1 MTQTLTLPTL
11 EPALA
16 QSSSDDLFRSR
27 AKAEALD
34 LATTYVNGFQK
45 SAVPSTSTAVEDN
58 AVCIVGMACHLPGG
72 ISSPS
77 GLWDF
82 LRETKSAKCL
92 VPSDRFKINGFFHE
106 DGSRAGVMN
115 VKGGYFLKED
125 VRQFDNSFFGIN
137 NLEASYMDPQQRKL
151 LEVVFE
157 CFENAGLSMED
168 ISGTNTAVYVGNF
181 TVDYQ
186 SMQSRDPD
194 YLHRYSATGGG
205 TSIMSNRISH
215 VFNLQ
220 GPSLTLDTA
229 CSSSIYA
236 LHHAVTAIKNGDCD
250 GAIVAGANL
259 ITSPEQHLGTA
270 QGGFL
275 SPTSDC
281 KPFDSSAD
289 GYARA
294 EGVNAIY
301 LKRFTSA
308 VKNGER
314 VHAVIRGTAINANGK
329 TPGITLPNA
338 KMQEAVVR
346 KAYRNAGLDFADT
359 DYIECH
365 GTGTAVGDP
374 IEVDGLA
381 SCFAGRD
388 GEAVM
393 IGSVKSNLGH
403 SEAASGLTSVIKVA
417 LAFEHG
423 LIPPTYGVKNLNPK
437 LKLDVRNMRV
447 LTEVEAWPRALRRAS
462 INSFGY
468 GGANGHVILE
478 SVESYLDNSPPSSN
492 GHLTNGHATLGDQS
506 LVLPFSAASKK
517 SLETRRQQV
526 SELVQ
531 QTDAEGLESLA
542 NTLSKRHTKLRLRD
556 FVLAIAD
563 PKPTSLKTTEGR
575 DELVPGASPLPIAF
589 VFTGQGAQYAGMA
602 KELLEKNEA
611 FLASI
616 RTLDQVLQSLPS
628 RHAPSW
634 TLEHTILAPAAMSQV
649 NDVTRSQPLCTAIQ
663 IAIVDLL
670 RSWGVSPSAVIGHSS
685 GEIAA
690 SYSAGLLSAS
700 QAILAAYFRGFAVG
714 QMKVRGAMMAAGL
727 TNAAAEAL
735 IRDLGLTEVRV
746 ACVNAPESVTFSGD
760 ETEIERLQGELQKQ
774 NKFARKLETGGR
786 AYHSHMM
793 VQVGDL
799 YEQLVAPHFQD
810 KSVAGS
816 QTATM
821 FSTVGLTGENPRVM
835 DSLTNMAVYFR
846 KNLEEPVQ
854 FSSALESMLTGSK
867 FHLIEIGPHS
877 ALKGPIQQIR
887 SGAKRDNVSAPYS
900 ATLIRKED
908 ADIRL
913 KKLAGAL
920 FSYGH
925 NLDWHAVN
933 GIAKCRSLPIQDL
946 PPYPWDYSKELPWHE
961 PRASVDIRNRKH
973 IRHELLG
980 TQTAAGN
987 GIDWSW
993 RNIMRLSEMPWL
1005 RDHKLGPQVVLPGS
1019 AYVAIAIEAL
1029 TQIRDLKDK
1038 LTAGE
1043 AMSFEC
1049 QSINISAPF
1058 LVRDENDAEAEHT
1071 ELHTIMCQRKIS
1083 TANASGEWYEFSI
1096 SSWASGHTT
1105 LHCKGSIRVAQTS
1118 TDCGAGTVQI
1128 AGQGYE
1134 AWSMGRWY
1142 DKSREEGLN
1151 FGPCFESLTSLHTD
1165 GNRSCTDAIASTHLE
1180 PPSVRSSGIPYA
1192 VHPITIDACFQ
1203 AAIMGGTAGN
1213 LNSLRAYVPVFID
1226 ECYIHVPEGGCAG
1239 FGSEECQIHT
1249 RMERTGFSTRK
1260 VDCTLRQPND
1270 VPVIDMKN
1278 VRMSLYTGKAPVQSE
1293 NSMYLQRQPCLR
1305 VLWKPDILRMHAG
1318 SATELRQHI
1327 DTFAAEQSVD
1337 MKDNESLLVLCALLD
1352 LAGHKMPRMRV
1363 LELGQDCQCIAQ
1375 QCLGL
1380 LGNGTA
1386 FPRCRSW
1393 SGGHLDEAG
1402 KLVLEDNAGSE
1413 PYDVVVIPHH
1423 STSQRTWRQ
1432 AAEQLLSVVSSQG
1445 IVMTRKTDEAV
1456 ARLTLAGF
1464 ITLNLSR
1471 ETLLAVR
1478 CHKATSLE
1486 GRQVII
1492 VTPNTSS
1499 TAIDALSGALESH
1512 LKKSDG
1518 VVRSSRMSLSSTEDI
1533 EFSKEVICVSLLEM
1547 EREFLATMSEADMN
1561 RLRRITDNVAGI
1573 VWLTGANMLLA
1584 PVPDLTLSS
1593 GLSRALMLEQP
1604 ALRFTTLDIGTAD
1617 MAKPDVVLSTCNSV
1631 ISALTISCAMDDTE
1645 FVQVGGLLHVS
1656 RFAPALDL
1664 NSLFRQRLEQDEPVK
1679 TATLAEIA
1687 PAKLSIGQVGMTD
1700 TMHFQQV
1707 AEPSTKP
1714 AAGFVDVD
1722 LRAVSLNAKDVYA
1735 MNGRVETRAATTALD
1750 FGGVVSAVGPDITHL
1765 QPGDRVVGLA
1775 PNHFGTTER
1784 VPAAS
1789 VHKLLPGEEFTT
1801 LATLLTVYSTAIFA
1815 LRDRAHLRAGESI
1828 LIHGGAGAFGLAAIA
1843 MAQSMGAT
1851 VYTTVGSKSKR
1862 DYLVHEMG
1870 VPAENIFNSRDASFA
1885 EGIKAATG
1893 HGVDV
1898 IVNSLVGDLMHASWS
1913 SIAPFGRF
1921 VEIGKRELID
1931 AGKLD
1936 MQVFLKNTTFTAFD
1950 LSEFFYA
1957 KDAYYRGIFYGLI
1970 AEVMTLYR
1978 AGKIKPPP
1986 VATFD
1991 VADIAQAYRY
2001 FTNKDR
2007 IGKVAISMDN
2017 PQTRVPTIPAHY
2029 KTVFDGEK
2037 TYLLVGC
2044 LGGLGRSLSRW
2055 MMSRGAR
2062 KFVFLGR
2069 SGCDKPTAR
2078 QLVTR
2083 LQDTGASVTVVRGD
2097 VSDANSVRQAVAAC
2111 VANGPIGGVVQ
2122 AAMGLKEALF
2132 TTMTNNAW
2140 HIGIQPKWR
2149 GTWNLHHALQGHD
2162 EDLDFFLLTSSLS
2175 GSCGTATESNY
2186 CAANGFLDAFAR
2198 WRRAQGKPAISLGL
2212 GMISE
2217 VGYLHENPE
2226 IEALLLRKGIQP
2238 LNEDEFLQVVD
2249 FGLAGP
2255 GGEADFIRRAK
2266 GSEERA
2272 HILTGLEPY
2281 GIRKLMERGFDVNNG
2296 IMEDPRTSL
2305 LAASLLAERDS
2316 QGGSTGSDVG
2326 QLTEASEWVKS
2337 VPSGA
2342 VSMIASEASA
2352 PTLRDAVL
2360 RLTKKRFGNLILM
2373 PADQVDDGAPLASFG
2388 VDSMLAA
2395 EFRTWFWNT
2404 FKLDVPFLDIVSPQK
2419 TLRNLAEFVEEK
2431 LVESW
2436 AS

>member
-1 MTQTLTLPTL
+1 MTQSVPLPAV
-11 EPALA
+11 EQRPRD
-16 QSSSDDLFRSR
+16 SSRSR
-27 AKAEALD
+27 AKTEALN
-34 LATTYVNGFQK
+34 LTAAHVNGCQK
-45 SAVPSTSTAVEDN
+45 GPSSSTSTAVDDN
-58 AVCIVGMACHLPGG
+58 AICIVGMGG

-77 GLWDF
+77 GLWNF
-82 LRETKSAKCL
+82 LHEIKSAKCP
-92 VPSDRFKINGFFHE
+92 VPADRFNIDGFYHA
-106 DGSRAGVMN
+106 DGSRAGVMD
-115 VKGGYFLKED
+115 VRGGYFLRED
-125 VRQFDNSFFGIN
+125 VRRFDNSFFGIN

-168 ISGTNTAVYVGNF
+168 VSGSNTAVYVGNF

-301 LKRFTSA
+301 IKRLASA
-308 VKNGER
+308 VDNDER
-314 VHAVIRGTAINANGK
+314 IHAVIRGTAINANGK
-329 TPGITLPNA
+329 TPGITLPDA

-393 IGSVKSNLGH
+393 LGSVKSNLGH

-423 LIPPTYGVKNLNPK
+423 MIPPTYGIKNLNPK
-437 LKLDVRNMRV
+437 LKLETRNMRV
-447 LTEVEAWPRALRRAS
+447 LTQVEAWPRTLRRAS

-478 SVESYLDNSPPSSN
+478 SVESYLHSPPSIN
-492 GHLTNGHATLGDQS
+492 GHLTNGHGHQADQ
-506 LVLPFSAASKK
+506 LLLLPFSAASGK

-526 SELVQ
+526 VDVVQ
-531 QTDAEGLESLA
+531 QVKDSEHLQHLA
-542 NTLSKRHTKLRLRD
+542 TSLSKRHAKLRLRD
-556 FVLAIAD
+556 FALATAS
-563 PKPTSLKTTEGR
+563 PKPALLEGNN
-575 DELVPGASPLPIAF
+575 ESSAVEGASPLPFAF
-589 VFTGQGAQYAGMA
+589 IFTGQGAQYAGMA
-602 KELLEKNEA
+602 RELLEQNES

-616 RTLDQVLQSLPS
+616 RELDQVLRSLPS
-628 RHAPSW
+628 HQAPSW
-634 TLEHTILAPAAMSQV
+634 TLEQTILDPAATSKV
-649 NDVTRSQPLCTAIQ
+649 NDVTRSQPLCTAVQ
-663 IAIVDLL
+663 IALVDLL

-690 SYSAGLLSAS
+690 SYSAGLLTAP

-727 TNAAAEAL
+727 TAAAATSL
-735 IRDLGLTEVRV
+735 IDDLGLTEVRV
-746 ACVNAPESVTFSGD
+746 ACVNAPESVTLSGSEAD
-760 ETEIERLQGELQKQ
+760 IETLQAELQKQ

-799 YEQLVAPHFQD
+799 YEQLVAPYFGISS
-810 KSVAGS
+810 KSKSHSKTVS
-816 QTATM
+816 M
-821 FSTVGLTGENPRVM
+821 FSTVGQSAEDLGVVDR
-835 DSLTNMAVYFR
+835 LTNMAVYFR
-846 KNLEEPVQ
+846 RNLEQPVQ
-854 FSSALESMLTGSK
+854 FNSALHKLMVSGK
-867 FHLIEIGPHS
+867 YHFVEIGPHS
-877 ALKGPIQQIR
+877 ALKGPVQQIR
-887 SGAKRDNVSAPYS
+887 SVAKRDKLSAPYS
-900 ATLIRKED
+900 ATLVRKED
-908 ADIRL
+908 ANIRL

-920 FSYGH
+920 FVHGH
-925 NLDWHAVN
+925 DLDWRVVN
-933 GIAKCRSLPIQDL
+933 GIPKSRSRVVDL

-980 TQTAAGN
+980 TRTAAGN

-1019 AYVAIAIEAL
+1019 AYIAIAIEAL
-1029 TQIRDLKDK
+1029 TQIRDLKGK
-1038 LTAGE
+1038 LAAGE

-1049 QSINISAPF
+1049 ESINISAPF
-1058 LVRDENDAEAEHT
+1058 LVPDDGDAEAEHT
-1071 ELHTIMCQRKIS
+1071 ELHTTMCQRKIS
-1083 TANASGEWYEFSI
+1083 TANASGDWYEFSV

-1105 LHCKGSIRVAQTS
+1105 LHCTGSIRKAQPS
-1118 TDCGAGTVQI
+1118 IEAGEGSVHI
-1128 AGQGYE
+1128 SSQGYE

-1151 FGPCFESLTSLHTD
+1151 FGPHFESLTSLHTD
-1165 GNRSCTDAIASTHLE
+1165 GNRTCADAIATTLLE
-1180 PPSVRSSGIPYA
+1180 PPSAGSAGMPYA
-1192 VHPITIDACFQ
+1192 IHPITIDACFQ

-1213 LNSLRAYVPVFID
+1213 LSSLRAYVPVFI
-1226 ECYIHVPEGGCAG
+1226 EQCCIQVPRGGCVSLG
-1239 FGSEECQIHT
+1239 TEECRIHS

-1260 VDCTLRQPND
+1260 VNCTLRQPNGL
-1270 VPVIDMKN
+1270 PVIDMKN
-1278 VRMSLYTGKAPVQSE
+1278 VRMSLYTGKSPVQSE

-1305 VLWKPDILRMHAG
+1305 ILWKPDILRMHSG
-1318 SATELRQHI
+1318 SETELREYLGA
-1327 DTFAAEQSVD
+1327 FAAGQSVD
-1337 MKDNESLLVLCALLD
+1337 MKDNESLLVLAALLD

-1380 LGNGTA
+1380 LGNNTA

-1393 SGGHLDEAG
+1393 TGGRINEGELI
-1402 KLVLEDNAGSE
+1402 LEESAGSE
-1413 PYDVVVIPHH
+1413 PFDVVVIPHH
-1423 STSQRTWRQ
+1423 STSQKVWLQ
-1432 AAEQLLSVVSSQG
+1432 APEQLVSFVSEQG
-1445 IVMTRKTDEAV
+1445 IVMTRRTDQAV
-1456 ARLTLAGF
+1456 ASLKAAGF
-1464 ITLNLSR
+1464 VTLELPR

-1478 CHKATSLE
+1478 SHKTTGLE
-1486 GRQVII
+1486 NKEVVVI
-1492 VTPNTSS
+1492 TPNKSS
-1499 TAIDALSGALESH
+1499 PAIDALADALESH
-1512 LKKSDG
+1512 LKQSSG
-1518 VVRSSRMSLSSTEDI
+1518 VTSSSRVSLNNLEQVKLSSQ
-1533 EFSKEVICVSLLEM
+1533 VVCVSLLET
-1547 EREFLATMSEADMN
+1547 EREFLATMSETDMN
-1561 RLRRITDNVAGI
+1561 RLRNVTDNVAAI
-1573 VWLTGANMLLA
+1573 IWLTGANMLAA

-1604 ALRFTTLDIGTAD
+1604 ALRFTVLDIGAAD
-1617 MAKPDVVLSTCNSV
+1617 MTKPGLICNSV
-1631 ISALTISCAMDDTE
+1631 LRALTPCCAMDDTE
-1645 FVQVGGLLHVS
+1645 FVQVGDVLYVS

-1664 NSLFRQRLEQDEPVK
+1664 NSLFRQRLEQNEPVT

-1687 PAKLSIGQVGMTD
+1687 PARLSIGQVGMTD

-1707 AEPSTKP
+1707 AEPPSKP
-1714 AAGFVDVD
+1714 AAGFIDVD
-1722 LRAVSLNAKDVYA
+1722 LRAISLNAKDVYA
-1735 MNGRVETRAATTALD
+1735 INGRVETRAATTALD
-1750 FGGVVSAVGPDITHL
+1750 FGGVVSAVGPGIDHL
-1765 QPGDRVVGLA
+1765 KPGDRVVGLA

-1789 VHKLLPGEEFTT
+1789 VHKLLPEEDYTV
-1801 LATLLTVYSTAIFA
+1801 LATLLTVYSTALFA
-1815 LRDRAHLRAGESI
+1815 LRDRGHLRAGESI

-1851 VYTTVGSKSKR
+1851 VYTTVGSQSKR
-1862 DYLVHEMG
+1862 DYLVDQLG
-1870 VPAENIFNSRDASFA
+1870 VPPGNIFNSRDASFVEA
-1885 EGIKAATG
+1885 IKAATG
-1893 HGVDV
+1893 RGVDV

-1913 SIAPFGRF
+1913 CIAPFGRF

-1936 MQVFLKNTTFTAFD
+1936 MHVFLKNTTFTAFD

-1957 KDAYYRGIFYGLI
+1957 EDAYYRNIFYGLI

-1978 AGKIKPPP
+1978 QGKIKAPP

-1991 VADIAQAYRY
+1991 VSEIAQAYRY

-2007 IGKVAISMDN
+2007 IGKVAISMEN
-2017 PQTRVPTIPAHY
+2017 PHSRVPVMPAQY
-2029 KTVFDGEK
+2029 KAVFDADK

-2078 QLVTR
+2078 QLVSR
-2083 LQDTGASVTVVRGD
+2083 LQDSGASVTVVRGD
-2097 VSDANSVRQAVAAC
+2097 VSDAGHMREAVAAC
-2111 VANGPIGGVVQ
+2111 VASGPIGGVVQ

-2132 TTMTNNAW
+2132 TTMTNDAW
-2140 HIGIQPKWR
+2140 HIGIQPKWK
-2149 GTWNLHHALQGHD
+2149 GTWNLHNALGGHD
-2162 EDLDFFLLTSSLS
+2162 DSLDFFLMTSSLS

-2198 WRRAQGKPAISLGL
+2198 WRRSQGKPAVSLGL

-2255 GGEADFIRRAK
+2255 GGETDFVRGAP
-2266 GSEERA
+2266 GSEEGA

-2281 GIRKLMERGFDVNNG
+2281 GIRKLMDRGFDVNNG
-2296 IMEDPRTSL
+2296 IMEDSRTSL
-2305 LAASLLAERDS
+2305 LAASLLAERDA
-2316 QGGSTGSDVG
+2316 QGAGQGADVG
-2326 QLTEASEWVKS
+2326 QLNEASDWVKD
-2337 VPSGA
+2337 VPASA
-2342 VSMIASEASA
+2342 ISIIASEASA

-2360 RLTKKRFGNLILM
+2360 RLTKRRFGNLILM
-2373 PADQVDDGAPLASFG
+2373 PADQVEEGKPLASFG

-2436 AS
+2436 AT